1 MSTLNLKKETKSG
14 VCAAMRCTVATTPAD
29 AVHLY
34 NQATVDGTRCE
45 LCSKH
50 YGLAI
55 ASFGIENVVRIGA
68 PPEAAPGVTVIATPD
83 ASTSLDTNEPA
94 ALAREAGE
102 ALELARTYEITSQAD
117 LDFAAEVLVE
127 AKARAKYVQERK
139 EAITKPLNAA
149 LKAARDLFRPAEQAF
164 AEVEVTF
171 KNAIASF
178 HERQAEHNRA
188 ALTAAAEA
196 HAAGDAAATGEA
208 LASMA
213 STAQVQGVG
222 IRYTFGFEITDP
234 DAVERAMCTP
244 DSAKIREY
252 MRDAVAQC
260 REAGVPEELI
270 GGTIEI
276 PGVTFTRVAGVAV
289 RA

>member
-1 MSTLNLKKETKSG
+1 MSTLNLKKETKPG

-29 AVHLY
+29 
-34 NQATVDGTRCE
+34 TVGLVRDEDACRVE
-45 LCSKH
+45 LCGKH

-55 ASFGIENVVRIGA
+55 AAYGPRCVVREAPADGA
-68 PPEAAPGVTVIATPD
+68 VAVIATPD

-94 ALAREAGE
+94 ALAAEAGE
-102 ALELARTYEITSQAD
+102 ALELARTYEIASQAD
-117 LDFAAEVLVE
+117 LDFAAEVLVD

-149 LKAARDLFRPAEQAF
+149 LKAARDLFRPAERAF

-178 HERQAEHNRA
+178 HERQAAHNGA
-188 ALTAAAEA
+188 ALALAAEA
-196 HAAGDAAATGEA
+196 HAAGDAAGTSEA

-222 IRYTFGFEITDP
+222 VRYTFGFEIADP

-244 DSAKIREY
+244 DSTKIREY

-260 REAGVPEELI
+260 RDAGVPDEDI
-270 GGTIEI
+270 AATITI
-276 PGVTFTRVAGVAV
+276 PGVTFTRAAGVAV